1 MGRQIDAIKRSL
13 PQRATRPPLRASSPG
28 RPAVT
33 VYKEAVTS
41 ASAADQAAP
50 AELDRLVY
58 VHGGE
63 PGLRRERRH
72 GEWVIL
78 DPLGKSVADTETWER
93 VRALRIPP
101 AWTHVWIAADPNA
114 HLQATGLDSKGR
126 RQYLYH
132 PLWRVRRDHEKY
144 EDMLEFAGKLPLIR
158 ATTSSLLEARHG
170 ERDRTLALAIRLLD
184 IGLFRVGWDRYARD
198 NGHVGL
204 TTLRR
209 ENVTLRG
216 PEVHF
221 DFVAKSG
228 KRRRMTVRDPQSV
241 AALAELKRRRGM
253 PDELLVYRSEHGW
266 QRIHAPDVNNALRAW
281 GEGPYS
287 AKEFRTW
294 SATVLAAAALARE
307 HNTGERGARAVRRA
321 VREVSSALGNTPAVA
336 RASYIDPRVITLFQN
351 DQVIELPEATRPA
364 ASTLEVELAG
374 GEVAVELPTDTDGD
388 GVRLEIEQRV
398 HALLLTGRGSVDDG

>member
-1 MGRQIDAIKRSL
+1 M
-13 PQRATRPPLRASSPG
+13 
-28 RPAVT
+28 
-33 VYKEAVTS
+33 
-41 ASAADQAAP
+41 
-50 AELDRLVY
+50 Y

-63 PGLRRERRH
+63 PGLRRERRR
-72 GEWVIL
+72 GEWVVL
-78 DPLGKSVADTETWER
+78 DPRGESVADLETLER

-101 AWTHVWIAADPNA
+101 AWMHVWIADSPNA
-114 HLQATGLDSKGR
+114 HLQATGLDTKGR

-144 EDMLEFAGKLPLIR
+144 DDMLEFATKLPKIR
-158 ATTSSLLEARHG
+158 ATTRSLLGAHPG

-184 IGLFRVGWDRYARD
+184 VGLFRVGWDRYARD

-216 PEVHF
+216 REVHF

-241 AALAELKRRRGM
+241 TALTDLKRRRGV
-253 PDELLVYRSEHGW
+253 PDELLVYRSAHGW
-266 QRIHAPDVNNALRAW
+266 QRIHAPDVNNALRTW

-294 SATVLAAAALARE
+294 SATVLAAVALARE
-307 HNTGERGARAVRRA
+307 HSTGKRGTRAVSRA

-336 RASYIDPRVITLFQN
+336 RASYIDPRVIALFES
-351 DQVIELPEATRPA
+351 DLVIELPEAAGPTA
-364 ASTLEVELAG
+364 FTVEIELTG
-374 GEVAVELPTDTDGD
+374 GDVVVELPTDSDG
-388 GVRLEIEQRV
+388 GAVRLEIEQRV
-398 HALLLTGRGSVDDG
+398 QELLLTAR

>member
-1 MGRQIDAIKRSL
+1 M
-13 PQRATRPPLRASSPG
+13 
-28 RPAVT
+28 
-33 VYKEAVTS
+33 TS
-41 ASAADQAAP
+41 AITPGQPAPVEPDQ
-50 AELDRLVY
+50 LVY

-63 PGLRRERRH
+63 LGLRRERRN

-78 DPLGKSVADTETWER
+78 DALGEPVSDAETLER

-101 AWTHVWIAADPNA
+101 AWTDVWIAAFPNA

-132 PLWRVRRDHEKY
+132 QLWRLRRDHEKY
-144 EDMLEFAGKLPLIR
+144 DDMLAFADKLPRIR
-158 ATTSSLLEARHG
+158 ATTRSLLTAGGG
-170 ERDRTLALAIRLLD
+170 ERDWTLALAIRLLD

-228 KRRRMTVRDPQSV
+228 KRRRMTVRDRQSV
-241 AALAELKRRRGM
+241 AALAELKRRRGL
-253 PDELLVYRSEHGW
+253 PDELLVYRSEHAW
-266 QRIHAPDVNNALRAW
+266 QRIHAPDVNNALRSW

-294 SATVLAAAALARE
+294 SATVLAAVALARE
-307 HNTGERGARAVRRA
+307 HETGSGGPRAVRRA
-321 VREVSSALGNTPAVA
+321 VREVSFALGNTPAVA
-336 RASYIDPRVITLFQN
+336 RASYIDPRVITLFES
-351 DQVIELPEATRPA
+351 DQVIELPEAARPL
-364 ASTLEVELAG
+364 ASTLEMELAG
-374 GEVAVELPTDTDGD
+374 DDVVVELPTDIDGD
-388 GVRLEIEQRV
+388 AFRLEIERRV
-398 HALLLTGRGSVDDG
+398 HALLLAAP

>member
-1 MGRQIDAIKRSL
+1 V
-13 PQRATRPPLRASSPG
+13 PPGLG
-28 RPAVT
+28 
-33 VYKEAVTS
+33 
-41 ASAADQAAP
+41 Q
-50 AELDRLVY
+50 LVY

-63 PGLRRERRH
+63 LGLRGERRQ
-72 GEWVIL
+72 GELVVL
-78 DPLGKSVADTETWER
+78 DPLGGRVADADTLAR
-93 VRALRIPP
+93 IRALRIPP
-101 AWTHVWIAADPNA
+101 AWTHVWIADSPNA
-114 HLQATGLDSKGR
+114 HLQATGVDSKGR

-132 PLWRVRRDHEKY
+132 PLWRARRDHEKY
-144 EDMLEFAGKLPLIR
+144 DDMLEFADKLPRIR
-158 ATTSSLLEARHG
+158 ATTSSLLGARRG

-209 ENVTLRG
+209 DNVTLRG

-241 AALAELKRRRGM
+241 AVLAELKRRRGA
-253 PDELLVYRSEHGW
+253 PDELLVYRSERGW
-266 QRIHAPDVNNALRAW
+266 QRVHAADVNNALRAW

-294 SATVLAAAALARE
+294 SATVLAAVALARE
-307 HNTGERGARAVRRA
+307 HGAGKHGPRAVSRA

-336 RASYIDPRVITLFQN
+336 RASYIDPRVIALFESN
-351 DQVIELPEATRPA
+351 RVIELPDAARPV
-364 ASTLEVELAG
+364 ASTLEIELTADN
-374 GEVAVELPTDTDGD
+374 AVLELPTDTDGD
-388 GVRLEIEQRV
+388 AVRLEIEQRV
-398 HALLLTGRGSVDDG
+398 HALILKAG

>member
-1 MGRQIDAIKRSL
+1 MASKLDRSE
-13 PQRATRPPLRASSPG
+13 T
-28 RPAVT
+28 
-33 VYKEAVTS
+33 
-41 ASAADQAAP
+41 
-50 AELDRLVY
+50 AELDQLVY

-63 PGLRRERRH
+63 LGLRRERRR

-78 DPLGKSVADTETWER
+78 DSFGEPVADTDTLER
-93 VRALRIPP
+93 VRVLRIPP
-101 AWTHVWIAADPNA
+101 AWTQVWIAAAPNA

-132 PLWRVRRDHEKY
+132 PLWRARRDQEKY
-144 EDMLEFAGKLPLIR
+144 DDMLEFASMLPRIR
-158 ATTSSLLEARHG
+158 AATRNLLGAPHG
-170 ERDRTLALAIRLLD
+170 ERDRTLALSIRLLD

-216 PEVHF
+216 PGVHF

-241 AALAELKRRRGM
+241 AALADLKRRRGA
-253 PDELLVYRSEHGW
+253 PDELLVYRSEDGW
-266 QRIHAPDVNNALRAW
+266 QRIHAPDVNNALRTW

-294 SATVLAAAALARE
+294 SATVLAAVALARE
-307 HNTGERGARAVRRA
+307 HKTGKRGPRAISRA

-336 RASYIDPRVITLFQN
+336 RASYIDPRVITLFQR
-351 DQVIELPEATRPA
+351 DQVIELPEVAQPVTF
-364 ASTLEVELAG
+364 TLEIELPG
-374 GEVAVELPTDTDGD
+374 GDVVLELPTDIDGD
-388 GVRLEIEQRV
+388 AVRLETEQRV
-398 HALLLTGRGSVDDG
+398 HALLLTAR

>member
-1 MGRQIDAIKRSL
+1 M
-13 PQRATRPPLRASSPG
+13 
-28 RPAVT
+28 
-33 VYKEAVTS
+33 S
-41 ASAADQAAP
+41 ASASDQAAP
-50 AELDRLVY
+50 AQLDQLVY

-63 PGLRRERRH
+63 LGLRRERQR

-78 DPLGKSVADTETWER
+78 DALGEPVADTETLQR

-101 AWTHVWIAADPNA
+101 AWTDVWIAAAPNA
-114 HLQATGLDSKGR
+114 HLQAIGLDSKGR

-132 PLWRVRRDHEKY
+132 PLWRVRREHEKY
-144 EDMLEFAGKLPLIR
+144 DDMLEFASKLPQIR
-158 ATTSSLLEARHG
+158 ATTTSLLGARHG

-184 IGLFRVGWDRYARD
+184 VGLFRVGWDRYARD

-221 DFVAKSG
+221 DFLAKSG

-241 AALAELKRRRGM
+241 TALGELKRRRGV

-266 QRIHAPDVNNALRAW
+266 QRIHAPDVNNALRSW

-294 SATVLAAAALARE
+294 SATVLAAVALARE
-307 HNTGERGARAVRRA
+307 HQAGRTGTRVVSQA

-336 RASYIDPRVITLFQN
+336 RASYIDPRVITLFESGR
-351 DQVIELPEATRPA
+351 VIELPRPA
-364 ASTLEVELAG
+364 RPVAAALEIDLPGNDV
-374 GEVAVELPTDTDGD
+374 VVELPTDIDGD
-388 GVRLEIEQRV
+388 AARLEIEQRV
-398 HALLLTGRGSVDDG
+398 RALLLGAGATVPAAGRQTAQNDQRSSSDEHDLETTREAW

>member
-1 MGRQIDAIKRSL
+1 MKT
-13 PQRATRPPLRASSPG
+13 ATGTLQES
-28 RPAVT
+28 T
-33 VYKEAVTS
+33 KKWLVTS
-41 ASAADQAAP
+41 AFASDQSTP
-50 AELDRLVY
+50 AELDQLVY

-63 PGLRRERRH
+63 LGLRRERRH
-72 GEWVIL
+72 GGWVIL
-78 DPLGKSVADTETWER
+78 DPRGEPAADTGTLER
-93 VRALRIPP
+93 IHALRIPP
-101 AWTHVWIAADPNA
+101 AWTQVWIAGSPNA

-144 EDMLEFAGKLPLIR
+144 DDMLEFAGKLPRIR
-158 ATTSSLLEARHG
+158 ATAGSLLGARHG

-241 AALAELKRRRGM
+241 AALAKLKRRRGV
-253 PDELLVYRSEHGW
+253 PDELLVYRSGHRW
-266 QRIHAPDVNNALRAW
+266 QRIHAPDVNNALRTW

-294 SATVLAAAALARE
+294 SATVLAAVALARE
-307 HNTGERGARAVRRA
+307 HKTGKRGPRAVSRA

-336 RASYIDPRVITLFQN
+336 RASYIDPRVITLFES
-351 DQVIELPEATRPA
+351 DRVIELPEAGPPVA
-364 ASTLEVELAG
+364 FTLEIELAG
-374 GEVAVELPTDTDGD
+374 NDVVVELPTDIDGD
-388 GVRLEIEQRV
+388 AVRLKIEQRV
-398 HALLLTGRGSVDDG
+398 LALLR

>member
-1 MGRQIDAIKRSL
+1 VAIAFT
-13 PQRATRPPLRASSPG
+13 PGPP
-28 RPAVT
+28 
-33 VYKEAVTS
+33 
-41 ASAADQAAP
+41 AP
-50 AELDRLVY
+50 TELDQLVY
-58 VHGGE
+58 VHGGDL
-63 PGLRRERRH
+63 GLRRERRDR
-72 GEWVIL
+72 EWVFL
-78 DPLGKSVADTETWER
+78 DSRGEPLADLETLER

-101 AWTHVWIAADPNA
+101 AWTQVWIAASPNA
-114 HLQATGLDSKGR
+114 HLQATGVDSKAR

-132 PLWRVRRDHEKY
+132 PLWRVRRDREKY
-144 EDMLEFAGKLPLIR
+144 DDMLRFASKLPRIR
-158 ATTSSLLEARHG
+158 ATTAGLLDGRHG
-170 ERDRTLALAIRLLD
+170 ERDRSLALAVRLLD

-216 PEVHF
+216 SEVHF

-241 AALAELKRRRGM
+241 AALAELKRRRGA

-266 QRIHAPDVNNALRAW
+266 QRIHAPDVNNALRTW

-307 HNTGERGARAVRRA
+307 HNTGKRGPRAVSRA
-321 VREVSSALGNTPAVA
+321 VLTVSSALGNTPAVA
-336 RASYIDPRVITLFQN
+336 RASYIDPRVIALFES
-351 DQVIELPEATRPA
+351 DQVIDLPEQAPSV
-364 ASTLEVELAG
+364 ASALEIELAG
-374 GEVAVELPTDTDGD
+374 GDVVVELPTDIDGD
-388 GVRLEIEQRV
+388 AVRLEIEQRV
-398 HALLLTGRGSVDDG
+398 RALLLGAP

>member
-1 MGRQIDAIKRSL
+1 
-13 PQRATRPPLRASSPG
+13 
-28 RPAVT
+28 
-33 VYKEAVTS
+33 
-41 ASAADQAAP
+41 
-50 AELDRLVY
+50 
-58 VHGGE
+58 
-63 PGLRRERRH
+63 
-72 GEWVIL
+72 VIL
-78 DPLGKSVADTETWER
+78 DPVGEPVADTETLER

-101 AWTHVWIAADPNA
+101 AWTDVWIATSPDA

-132 PLWRVRRDHEKY
+132 PLWRLRREHEKY
-144 EDMLEFAGKLPLIR
+144 DDMLEFAGKLPRIR
-158 ATTSSLLEARHG
+158 ATTRTLLGAPRG
-170 ERDRTLALAIRLLD
+170 ERDRTLALAVRLLD
-184 IGLFRVGWDRYARD
+184 VGLFRVGWDRYARD

-216 PEVHF
+216 PEAGF

-241 AALAELKRRRGM
+241 AALAELKRRRGG
-253 PDELLVYRSEHGW
+253 PDELLVYRSQHGW
-266 QRIHAPDVNNALRAW
+266 HRIHAPDVNNALRAW

-307 HNTGERGARAVRRA
+307 HRTGQRGPRAVSRA

-336 RASYIDPRVITLFQN
+336 RASYIDPRVITQFQR
-351 DQVIELPEATRPA
+351 DRVIELPDA
-364 ASTLEVELAG
+364 APPTAFTLEIELAG
-374 GEVAVELPTDTDGD
+374 GDVVVELPTDVDGD
-388 GVRLEIEQRV
+388 AVRVETEQRV
-398 HALLLTGRGSVDDG
+398 HALLHAAR

>member
-1 MGRQIDAIKRSL
+1 MTTAF
-13 PQRATRPPLRASSPG
+13 AC
-28 RPAVT
+28 
-33 VYKEAVTS
+33 
-41 ASAADQAAP
+41 DQSTAP
-50 AELDRLVY
+50 ELDQLVY

-78 DPLGKSVADTETWER
+78 DPLGEPVADTSTLER

-101 AWTHVWIAADPNA
+101 AWTHVWIATSPNA

-132 PLWRVRRDHEKY
+132 RLWRERRDQEKY
-144 EDMLEFAGKLPLIR
+144 DDMLEFAAKLPRIR
-158 ATTSSLLEARHG
+158 ATTRSRLAAGHG

-209 ENVTLRG
+209 KNVTLRG

-241 AALAELKRRRGM
+241 GVLAELKHRRGA
-253 PDELLVYRSEHGW
+253 PDELLVFRSDRGW
-266 QRIHAPDVNNALRAW
+266 QRIHAPDVNNALRTW

-294 SATVLAAAALARE
+294 SATVLAAVALARE
-307 HNTGERGARAVRRA
+307 HQTGRRGPRAVGRA

-336 RASYIDPRVITLFQN
+336 RASYIDPRVITLFQR
-351 DQVIELPEATRPA
+351 DQVIELPVAARPV
-364 ASTLEVELAG
+364 ASTLEIELAG
-374 GEVAVELPTDTDGD
+374 GDIVVELPTDVDGD
-388 GVRLEIEQRV
+388 AVRLEIEQRV
-398 HALLLTGRGSVDDG
+398 HALLLAAG